1 MLNGPAVRVNGV
13 CHMHAATKIVLL
25 GVTAAVWWLLFPL
38 LGTALKDKWG
48 INLHRVSC
56 PNCGTLMPMVR
67 LPSSIEQ
74 AMSGGWTCPRCR
86 CRMDKWGRQIVDGAS
101 NKKIDS

>member
-1 MLNGPAVRVNGV
+1 
-13 CHMHAATKIVLL
+13 MHAATKIVLL

-67 LPSSIEQ
+67 LPSSTEQ

-86 CRMDKWGRQIVDGAS
+86 CRMDKWGRQILDGAS
-101 NKKIDS
+101 NKKIER